1 MWKDPIVEEIRAV
14 REQIARECH
23 YDIGEIMAY
32 FRKRQ
37 EANAHRLVTKEDV
50 ARTRAGLD
58 GQDSDRRTTR

>member
-32 FRKRQ
+32 LRKRQ
-37 EANAHRLVTKEDV
+37 EANADRVVTKEDV
-50 ARTRAGLD
+50 ARRRADLD
-58 GQDSDRRTTR
+58 DQDSDCRTTS